1 MQRHIQNEGK
11 MSNLN
16 RIDIKLLNEQQQTW
30 ISHRIEDSRIGLVNI

>member
-11 MSNLN
+11 QQNLN

-30 ISHRIEDSRIGLVNI
+30 ISYRIEDSRIGLVNI